1 MPRLDRMIQEYIHDP
16 YFLRGKYRD
25 PSVCAKCGVVFQD
38 GKFEWLDARPQHAD
52 VMVCPACRRIDD
64 DYEGGHVLL
73 EGSFLEMHKN
83 DILNTIKNA
92 EASEKRSRPLE
103 RIMGVAVGD
112 QKIEVKTTYEH
123 VARRI
128 GAAVRRAYKGDLKL
142 QYLDSEK
149 FVRVHWKR
157 D

>member
-25 PSVCAKCGVVFQD
+25 PSVCTKCSVVFHD
-38 GKFEWLDARPQHAD
+38 GKFRWLDVRPQNAGL
-52 VMVCPACRRIDD
+52 MVCPACRRIDD
-64 DYEGGHVLL
+64 NYEGGHILL
-73 EGSFLEMHKN
+73 EGSFLEAHKN
-83 DILNTIKNA
+83 DILNTIRNTG
-92 EASEKRSRPLE
+92 ESEKRSRPLE
-103 RIMGVAVGD
+103 RIMGLAVGD

-128 GAAVRRAYKGDLKL
+128 GEAIRRAYKGDLKL
-142 QYLDSEK
+142 QYLDGEK
-149 FVRVHWKR
+149 FIRVRWKR